1 MGKSVTF
8 KVNKPTLSDAT
19 LADAWVTAEQTAPSP
34 APDVKDG
41 RVSGEAM
48 KRFTIDVP
56 LALHSRIK
64 VECARRGLKM
74 ADVLRALLE
83 REFTP

>member
-8 KVNKPTLSDAT
+8 KVGKPNPNP
-19 LADAWVTAEQTAPSP
+19 ADAWVGVDQSAPSP
-34 APDVKDG
+34 APDVW
-41 RVSGEAM
+41 RVPGAAM

-64 VECARRGLKM
+64 VECARRGSKM
-74 ADVLRALLE
+74 ADTLRELLE
-83 REFTP
+83 REFPA